1 MVYNPQYALF
11 YDFHTSPEIKGIG
24 KNFDA
29 EKFAARLE
37 KCGVD
42 FISFP
47 ARCNMGMAYYNT
59 KIGVRHYGLNFDFL
73 GEMVAACRRH
83 GIMVNAYFNGGI
95 SQEEIRLHPDWRAM
109 PSAQPPVG
117 LVSPYFRTACCNSSY
132 REHLKAMMKEV
143 AENYPVAGF
152 FVDSLGAY
160 DCYCENCLAKMR
172 EQNIDSTDKKAVHE
186 FTRRSYREF
195 AREIYET
202 VSAVNKDFLLYFNCL
217 GYEEQ
222 ADFST
227 YLDFECIPT
236 KAGCDYEY
244 LPLIARYMRTLGSR
258 PRLNMTGRFHLWG
271 DFGGLRPEAA
281 IRQELLTGLA
291 NGMRPNIGDHMLP
304 GGEFCEAAQLQ
315 NERILKYLH
324 EREEFFRDSESL
336 ADTAIL
342 YPKSHDKI
350 RHPSTLDIRGAVRM
364 LCEMHK
370 QFDIIS
376 AKPMDWSKYS
386 LLVLPDSVEL
396 TDEIAARLQD
406 YLNNGG
412 RVLASG
418 RSGLIS
424 GEKFLPQWQCE
435 YLGESDF
442 KPAYFQTATMSATV
456 YADSIK
462 LQSSGAE
469 VKSKLIRP
477 LINHCWDGKYAEYYN
492 PPGEVTEYPFL
503 LNTDQVSHFS
513 CFVFAGYKEWGAIPL
528 RDAVQAEV
536 ERLQPEPLF
545 KCAQLPRFVRATL
558 TYQKHANRTNLH
570 LLAHIPEH
578 RTLNGDVIEEDLT
591 VPAMTVQVKTAS
603 GKAFSEPEHQALNCR
618 RKGEYLEVEVPQFT
632 GYALIALE

>member
-83 GIMVNAYFNGGI
+83 GIMVN
-95 SQEEIRLHPDWRAM
+95 
-109 PSAQPPVG
+109 
-117 LVSPYFRTACCNSSY
+117 PYFRTACCNSSY

-258 PRLNMTGRFHLWG
+258 PRLNMTGRFHLW
-271 DFGGLRPEAA
+271 A
-281 IRQELLTGLA
+281 
-291 NGMRPNIGDHMLP
+291 
-304 GGEFCEAAQLQ
+304 
-315 NERILKYLH
+315 
-324 EREEFFRDSESL
+324 
-336 ADTAIL
+336 
-342 YPKSHDKI
+342 
-350 RHPSTLDIRGAVRM
+350 
-364 LCEMHK
+364 
-370 QFDIIS
+370 IS
-376 AKPMDWSKYS
+376 AVCGRKRQ
-386 LLVLPDSVEL
+386 SVRNCSPAWQTEC
-396 TDEIAARLQD
+396 AR
-406 YLNNGG
+406 
-412 RVLASG
+412 
-418 RSGLIS
+418 
-424 GEKFLPQWQCE
+424 
-435 YLGESDF
+435 
-442 KPAYFQTATMSATV
+442 TSAITCFP
-456 YADSIK
+456 
-462 LQSSGAE
+462 E
-469 VKSKLIRP
+469 VNSAKR
-477 LINHCWDGKYAEYYN
+477 H
-492 PPGEVTEYPFL
+492 
-503 LNTDQVSHFS
+503 S
-513 CFVFAGYKEWGAIPL
+513 CKTKE
-528 RDAVQAEV
+528 
-536 ERLQPEPLF
+536 F
-545 KCAQLPRFVRATL
+545 
-558 TYQKHANRTNLH
+558 
-570 LLAHIPEH
+570 
-578 RTLNGDVIEEDLT
+578 
-591 VPAMTVQVKTAS
+591 
-603 GKAFSEPEHQALNCR
+603 
-618 RKGEYLEVEVPQFT
+618 
-632 GYALIALE
+632 